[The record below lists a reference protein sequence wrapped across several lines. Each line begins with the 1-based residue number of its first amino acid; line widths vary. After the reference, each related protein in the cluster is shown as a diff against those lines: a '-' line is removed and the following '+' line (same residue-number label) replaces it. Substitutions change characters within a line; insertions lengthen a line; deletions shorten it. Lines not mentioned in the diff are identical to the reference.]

1 MSSPLRR
8 TTRAA
13 VAVLGGLAAL
23 ASLVA
28 CTDDAGD
35 PSPDT
40 PATTSATPS
49 AAPTPTPPPRAEPV
63 VVPPASA
70 CYRLTYRQ
78 AVSPTNGEDAVPCR
92 GPHTSQT
99 YAVGRLDN
107 VVAGH
112 LLAVDS
118 ARVQGAVARD
128 CPAALGRVVGGT
140 TEDLRLSMLRS
151 VWFTPSLE
159 QSGKGADWY
168 RCDVVALAGAEDLLS
183 VSGSLEGVLDTD
195 EGRDRYGMCGT
206 AGPGARDFERVPCS
220 ARHTWRAFSVVDLGT
235 GRYPGPGAVDSA
247 GSGCETAAAEVAD
260 DPLDYEWAY
269 EGPDADEWAAGQTF
283 VRCWAPD

>member
-1 MSSPLRR
+1 MSSRLRPP
-8 TTRAA
+8 TRAA
-13 VAVLGGLAAL
+13 VAVLAGLAAL
-23 ASLVA
+23 GSLVA

-35 PSPDT
+35 LAPGPSASASST
-40 PATTSATPS
+40 SSAT
-49 AAPTPTPPPRAEPV
+49 PTPTPPPRAEPV
-63 VVPPASA
+63 VVPPASG

-99 YAVGRLDN
+99 YDVGPLDN

-118 ARVQGAVARD
+118 ARVQDAVAQD

-140 TEDLRLSMLRS
+140 AEDLRLSMLRS

-159 QSGKGADWY
+159 QSGKGAAWY
-168 RCDVVALAGAEDLLS
+168 RCDVVALAGAEELLS
-183 VSGSLEGVLDTD
+183 VRGSLAGVLDTED
-195 EGRDRYGMCGT
+195 GRDRYGMCGT

-220 ARHTWRAFSVVDLGT
+220 AGHTWRAFSVIDLGT

-247 GSGCETAAAEVAD
+247 GSACETAAAEVAD
-260 DPLDYEWAY
+260 DPLDYDWAY